1 MPAMEEWFLS
11 DMTESTSWSPG
22 MLALAETNTAKSSF
36 SDART
41 ADCRPSR
48 GAMQEILSRQPLRR
62 LAPHEHLFYEGDRKR
77 NIYCI
82 ERGLVRL
89 YKLLSDGRRQI
100 ISFRFP
106 GDVLGSDTLTEQ
118 YCSAEAVT
126 EVALRSLPRETAHH
140 RMKEEPGLTSE
151 LIDLLSQELAN
162 TRSQIT
168 VLNRRSAI
176 EKLAAFILDLWR
188 RQSAKSNAGNRVTL
202 ELTRTDIADFLGLTI
217 ETVSRNLTKLRQR
230 RIIDLPQVHRLII
243 LDMERLEGLAIGG
256 CEDW

>member
-1 MPAMEEWFLS
+1 
-11 DMTESTSWSPG
+11 
-22 MLALAETNTAKSSF
+22 MLAVAEMTSHSSF
-36 SDART
+36 PVGRNPASQ
-41 ADCRPSR
+41 RPQP
-48 GAMQEILSRQPLRR
+48 ATMQDILSQQPQRR
-62 LAPHEHLFYEGDRKR
+62 LAPHEHLFHEGDRES
-77 NIYCI
+77 NIYRI

-89 YKLLSDGRRQI
+89 YKLLNDGRRQI

-106 GDVLGSDTLTEQ
+106 GDVLGSDTLKEH

-126 EVALRSLPRETAHH
+126 EVTLRSLPRETAHR
-140 RMKEEPGLTSE
+140 RMKEEPGFTSE
-151 LIDLLSQELAN
+151 IIELLSQELAN

-188 RQSAKSNAGNRVTL
+188 RQPKQPGAAKLLTL

-230 RIIDLPQVHRLII
+230 RIINLPQVHTLVI
-243 LDMERLEGLAIGG
+243 LDLARLEELAAGE